1 MNLKNA
7 YKLILSAVL
16 TIVFVNIFAII
27 DSNIRTR
34 QYLKKANQYAAWHKN
49 PSAKEKHF
57 EEKFSELFKK
67 TKTANPK
74 NREQELENLNFLK
87 NFKINES
94 AAKYAYFWNKK
105 AGETFTGP
113 FIFIETDLADDIEKS
128 KKIWIRELQK
138 KKIKF
143 EDYMLD

>member
-16 TIVFVNIFAII
+16 TIVFINVFAII

-34 QYLKKANQYAAWHKN
+34 QYLKKAKQYAAWHQN
-49 PSAKEKHF
+49 PSAKEKYF
-57 EEKFSELFKK
+57 EEKFSKLLKK
-67 TKTANPK
+67 TKTTNLIK
-74 NREQELENLNFLK
+74 TGQKLENLNFLK

-94 AAKYAYFWNKK
+94 SAKYAYFWNKK

-113 FIFIETDLADDIEKS
+113 FIFIETDLTDDIEKS